1 MPDVSHAQEPLSQSA
16 GYQLRLTS
24 RPVGRDKNENVYIC
38 ISVFV
43 YLFICLLVCLLSSVY
58 VYFHFCVYVYL
69 CSMQKS
75 VPKLTSRSASRDKNA
90 DLLMIS

>member
-43 YLFICLLVCLLSSVY
+43 YLFICVLVCLLSSVY
-58 VYFHFCVYVYL
+58 VYLYL
-69 CSMQKS
+69 CVCVFVSS
-75 VPKLTSRSASRDKNA
+75 VPQLTSRSASCDKNA